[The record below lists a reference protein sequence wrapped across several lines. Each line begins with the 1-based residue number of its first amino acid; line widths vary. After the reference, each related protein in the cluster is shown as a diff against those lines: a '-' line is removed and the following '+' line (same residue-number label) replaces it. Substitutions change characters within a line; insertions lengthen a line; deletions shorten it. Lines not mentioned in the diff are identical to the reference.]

1 MLNKTVII
9 ESAAALNG
17 ALHSGEP
24 IGQLSLA
31 YPEMTIED
39 GYAIQEEWTRL
50 RLAEGR
56 RIVGRKIGLTS
67 RAMQVAVQLDE
78 PDYGTLFDDMVFE
91 AGGDIPFD
99 RFIVPMV
106 EVELAFYLGE
116 PLQGEHITLTDVLRA
131 TDFVSPAIEIID
143 ARTQRVD
150 PASGRRRQVTDTIAD
165 NAACAGIITGGRP
178 VRPTDVDLRWVGAI
192 LTRNGVVE
200 ETGLSAGVL
209 NHPGNGIVWLAR
221 RLARHNIGL
230 EPGQIILGGSFTR
243 LLPVERGDTF
253 HADFGPLGSMGF
265 RFT

>member
-1 MLNKTVII
+1 MLDKDVVTQ
-9 ESAAALNG
+9 SAIALNQ
-17 ALHSGEP
+17 ALKSGEA

-31 YPEMTIED
+31 YPEMTIDD
-39 GYAIQEEWTRL
+39 GYTIQEEWTRL

-67 RAMQVAVQLDE
+67 RAMQVAVQLNE
-78 PDYGTLFDDMVFE
+78 PDYGTLLDDMVFE

-116 PLQGEHITLTDVLRA
+116 RLAGEHVTLTDVLRA
-131 TDFVSPAIEIID
+131 TEYVSPAIEIID

-178 VRPTDVDLRWVGAI
+178 VRPMDVDLRWVSAI
-192 LTRNGVVE
+192 LSRNGVIE
-200 ETGLSAGVL
+200 ETGVSAAVL

-221 RLARHNIGL
+221 RLARHNIAL

-243 LLPVERGDTF
+243 LVPVERGDTF
-253 HADFGPLGSMGF
+253 HADFGPLGSIGF

>member
-1 MLNKTVII
+1 MNKAVITK
-9 ESAAALNG
+9 SAAALNS
-17 ALHSGEP
+17 ALQSGEA

-31 YPEMTIED
+31 YPDMTIDD

-67 RAMQVAVQLDE
+67 RAMQVAVQLNE
-78 PDYGTLFDDMVFE
+78 PDYGTLLDDMVFE

-116 PLQGEHITLTDVLRA
+116 RLQGEHITLTDVLRA
-131 TDFVSPAIEIID
+131 TEFVSPAIEIID
-143 ARTQRVD
+143 ARTQRID
-150 PASGRRRQVTDTIAD
+150 PVSGRRRQVTDTIAD

-178 VRPTDVDLRWVGAI
+178 VRPMDVDLRWVGAI
-192 LTRNGVVE
+192 LSRNGVVE

-243 LLPVERGDTF
+243 LMPVERGDTF

>member
-1 MLNKTVII
+1 MLNKTVIT
-9 ESAAALNG
+9 ESAAALNS
-17 ALHSGEP
+17 ALQSGKA

-31 YPEMTIED
+31 HPDMTIDD
-39 GYAIQEEWTRL
+39 GYAIQDEWTRL

-116 PLQGEHITLTDVLRA
+116 RLQGEHITLTDVLRA
-131 TDFVSPAIEIID
+131 TEFVSPAIEIID
-143 ARTQRVD
+143 ARTQRID
-150 PASGRRRQVTDTIAD
+150 PSSGRRRQVTDTIAD

-178 VRPTDVDLRWVGAI
+178 VRPVDVDLRWVGTI
-192 LTRNGVVE
+192 LSRNGVVE

-243 LLPVERGDTF
+243 LMPVERGDTF